1 MAFRALV
8 FSKSS
13 DTNSAIAAAC
23 AAAGIRAEVCPDIF
37 TAIEKGKTRAF
48 SCVIADWADQ
58 PEASF
63 LLKRARE
70 SEPNRET
77 VAIGIVEHEPKP
89 AELRDSRLDFLIQR
103 PISSDAATAVLK
115 KACEKMQPMSAE
127 DARELFEENRNVSG
141 KAESAVPVAPN
152 IAETTRSIQTAPIDE
167 PVAAE
172 DYSEATLYEHEPAP
186 PERSSAIGFRGICAA
201 LLVLAAGFLL
211 WQSREVI
218 AYLSRTPEGAYQV
231 VKESV
236 AAFFN
241 ADKSGVTPVNSAV
254 SDAQQDSS
262 FSRMPGSNAQSPT
275 LGVVA
280 TESTLSDEERIPL
293 PKAHD
298 FPLPRPVLLHEDL
311 PPMHVQRTII
321 PDSMRASAPI
331 ERPVVVTVTPAQMMP
346 VSTTQTQ
353 PVVQQQVSEPVALS
367 EEAARALLTHIV
379 NPVYPPE
386 ALSQKLH
393 GPVVLQAVVGRD
405 GSVQDLKIVRGYFVL
420 GKAAI
425 AAVKQWRFEP
435 YTLNGHPVSTQT
447 IITVNFSYPPS

>member
-77 VAIGIVEHEPKP
+77 VAIGIVDHEPKP

-103 PISSDAATAVLK
+103 PISSDAAIAVLK
-115 KACEKMQPMSAE
+115 KACEKMQPTSAE
-127 DARELFEENRNVSG
+127 DARELFEQDRNAG
-141 KAESAVPVAPN
+141 AKTESAATAAPSVPEAVK
-152 IAETTRSIQTAPIDE
+152 SIQPAPIE
-167 PVAAE
+167 ESVAVE
-172 DYSEATLYEHEPAP
+172 DFSEGTLYEHEPAVR
-186 PERSSAIGFRGICAA
+186 ERSRAIGFRGICAA
-201 LLVLAAGFLL
+201 VLALAAGFLL

-218 AYLSRTPEGAYQV
+218 TYLTRAPEGGFQV

-241 ADKSGVTPVNSAV
+241 ADKSGATPVNSAG
-254 SDAQQDSS
+254 SDPQQDSY
-262 FSRMPGSNAQSPT
+262 FSRMPSSNAQSPP
-275 LGVVA
+275 LRVFA
-280 TESTLSDEERIPL
+280 TESTLTEEDRIPL

-298 FPLPRPVLLHEDL
+298 FPLPRPVLLHEEL
-311 PPMHVQRTII
+311 PPMHVPRAVI
-321 PDSMRASAPI
+321 PDSMRGSAPI
-331 ERPVVVTVTPAQMMP
+331 ERPVVVTVNPAQMMP

-353 PVVQQQVSEPVALS
+353 PVVQQQFSEPVALS
-367 EEAARALLTHIV
+367 EEAARALLTHVV

-425 AAVKQWRFEP
+425 AAVKQWHFEP
-435 YTLNGHPVSTQT
+435 YTLNGHPASTQT
-447 IITVNFSYPPS
+447 IITVSFSYPPS